1 MLTEL
6 NIVGNKVLKY
16 KLSTNLVD
24 NLCAESIAEW
34 QKNID
39 GSVGYPEASPVYL
52 FRTPTSLTNP
62 PTGPG
67 YQWSIQDTESIT
79 QFKNIALET
88 ISNQFG
94 YEYRIQDIWY
104 LLQTNDSW
112 INNPVHQHL
121 TSEWIAV
128 AYVKVHGDGIEFS
141 DDGGN
146 TEVYYPEVGD
156 VLMFP
161 ATAKHRPLPNTG
173 PEYRISLNVELNT
186 QKDIQETQEQKTR
199 MEVCNTCEELTSLKM
214 CSQCKCFMPFKTKIS
229 SAVCP
234 LNKW

>member
-16 KLSTNLVD
+16 KIPTELVD
-24 NLCAESIAEW
+24 ALSMESIGEW
-34 QKNID
+34 QKNIQ
-39 GSVGYPEASPVYL
+39 SSTGYPETSPVYL
-52 FRTPTSLTNP
+52 FRTPISLTNP
-62 PTGPG
+62 QNGPG
-67 YQWSIQDTESIT
+67 YQWSIQDTESVK
-79 QFKNIALET
+79 QFKDIVLET
-88 ISNQFG
+88 ISNQFEH
-94 YEYRIQDIWY
+94 EYRIHDIWY

-112 INNPVHQHL
+112 INNPIHQHL

-128 AYVKVHGDGIEFS
+128 AYIKVDGDGIEFQ

-146 TEVYYPEVGD
+146 TEVYYPEVGE

-161 ATAKHRPLPNTG
+161 ATAKHRPIPNTG

-186 QKDIQETQEQKTR
+186 QKDIQETEGQKTR
-199 MEVCNTCEELTSLKM
+199 MEICNACEELSSLKM
-214 CSQCKCFMPFKTKIS
+214 CSQCKCFMPFKTKLS